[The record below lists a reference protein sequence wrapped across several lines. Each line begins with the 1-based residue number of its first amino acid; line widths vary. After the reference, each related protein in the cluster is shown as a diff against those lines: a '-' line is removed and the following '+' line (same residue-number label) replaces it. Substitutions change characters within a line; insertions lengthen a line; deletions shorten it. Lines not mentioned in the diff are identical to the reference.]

1 MSAKKNTKAFIVG
14 LTGQS
19 GSGKTLVS
27 DHLAEQGIAVI
38 NADHVARNVTAVG
51 SDCNKKLRE
60 LFPDCVSEQLVL
72 NRRALADIVFNDKDS
87 LRILGD
93 TIFPYINSAISEEI
107 KRYEAEG
114 TEIVI
119 LDAPT
124 LFEAGADKLCDMIVS
139 VVADESI
146 RMKRIQMRDGLTS
159 EQAKARF
166 ASQKSAEFFRMRS
179 DAVIENN
186 GSADELIRK
195 AETVFKTVKE
205 KLYE

>member
-1 MSAKKNTKAFIVG
+1 MPHKAIKKIFVVG

-27 DHLAEQGIAVI
+27 EYLAGQGIAVV
-38 NADHVARNVTAVG
+38 NADLVARSVTADG

-72 NRRALADIVFNDKDS
+72 NRRALADIVFNDKVS
-87 LRILGD
+87 LQKLND
-93 TIFPYINSAISEEI
+93 TIFPYINAAISEEI
-107 KRYEAEG
+107 KQYEEQGRDA
-114 TEIVI
+114 VI

-146 RMKRIQMRDGLTS
+146 RMKRIQMRDGLTAK
-159 EQAKARF
+159 QAAARF
-166 ASQKSAEFFRMRS
+166 SSQNTAEFFRQRS
-179 DAVIENN
+179 DVMINNN
-186 GSADELIRK
+186 GATDELIRA
-195 AETVFKTVKE
+195 AEMLVETVKE
-205 KLYE
+205 KLDE